1 MCEDIVVS
9 SGVLFI
15 QNFIKCSKYCGL
27 AVNQGY
33 HMQVIDR
40 VVLIT
45 ACFIGESTYIGSVP
59 TLPGSCSTP

>member
-9 SGVLFI
+9 SGMLFI

-33 HMQVIDR
+33 HVQVIDR
-40 VVLIT
+40 VVLI
-45 ACFIGESTYIGSVP
+45 SVFYR
-59 TLPGSCSTP
+59 